1 MFEKFMEEVSFDQPC
16 GPFIDD
22 DEGLEDDFV
31 MLESIARIN
40 EESLTLESDDE
51 GVDWRDM
58 LARCE
63 DLASQTKDVRVYVF
77 LAQAAL
83 QLKNFSGLSA
93 AVQLIKLTLEN
104 YWTETYPILDDAKD
118 ETPWRIMTLNELSG
132 DVIINLL
139 SNTRI
144 IESKQAGNF
153 TLRDIRLAKG
163 EIQLVEGSE
172 ETIPEIGLVEAAFQ
186 ECDQAILL
194 DSLNNIKQI
203 EDDLTALQDQLSS
216 SECSHARYDWDKL
229 VSNIK
234 YISALYA
241 QYVNTVSELED
252 DSDSKDEAEAGSGE
266 GEVKVM
272 VKSTGIN
279 NRTDVLDALG
289 KICEYYSRYEPSS
302 PVPILVERTKKLVT
316 MDFMSIMKEL
326 SPEGVKQVELIAGV
340 EADS

>member
-40 EESLTLESDDE
+40 EESLTLEGDDE

-139 SNTRI
+139 SNTRV

-153 TLRDIRLAKG
+153 TLREIRLAKG

-194 DSLNNIKQI
+194 DSLNNIKQT

>member
-1 MFEKFMEEVSFDQPC
+1 MFEKFTEEVSLDLPC

-40 EESLTLESDDE
+40 QESLTLEGDEE

-63 DLASQTKDVRVYVF
+63 DLAKQTKDVRVYIF

-83 QLKNFSGLSA
+83 YLKRLTGLA
-93 AVQLIKLTLEN
+93 GTVRLIKTTLIE
-104 YWTETYPILDDAKD
+104 YWAETHPILDDAKD

-132 DVIINLL
+132 DSLISLL
-139 SNTRI
+139 TATPI
-144 IESKQAGNF
+144 VESKQAGSF

-172 ETIPEIGLVEAAFQ
+172 EIIPEMGLVEAAFQ
-186 ECDQAILL
+186 ECDQETLSA
-194 DSLNNIKQI
+194 SLSLVNQI
-203 EDDLTALQDQLSS
+203 QDDLTQLQDQLVA

-229 VSNIK
+229 ISDLK
-234 YISALYA
+234 YISGVYS
-241 QYVNTVSELED
+241 QYVSIE
-252 DSDSKDEAEAGSGE
+252 SDIAVEESE
-266 GEVKVM
+266 GESDNESGASDMEVI

-279 NRTDVLDALG
+279 NRTDVLEALG
-289 KICEYYSRYEPSS
+289 KICEYYTKYEPSS

-340 EADS
+340 DADS

>member
-1 MFEKFMEEVSFDQPC
+1 MFEKFTEEVSLDQPC

-40 EESLTLESDDE
+40 EESLTLEGDDD

-58 LARCE
+58 LLRCE
-63 DLASQTKDVRVYVF
+63 TLAAQTKDVRVYVF

-83 QLKNFSGLSA
+83 QLKRLPGLASA
-93 AVQLIKLTLEN
+93 IQLIRKTLES
-104 YWTETYPILDDAKD
+104 YWSETHPILDDAKD

-132 DVIINLL
+132 DAMINLIA
-139 SNTRI
+139 STHI
-144 IESKQAGNF
+144 IESKMAGNF
-153 TLRDIRLAKG
+153 TLRDIKLAKG

-172 ETIPEIGLVEAAFQ
+172 EIIPEIGLVEAAFQ
-186 ECDQAILL
+186 ECDQEILST
-194 DSLNNIKQI
+194 SLSLVKQI
-203 EDDLTALQDQLSS
+203 EGDITQLQKQLSE
-216 SECSHARYDWDKL
+216 SECNHARYNWEKL
-229 VSNIK
+229 ISHLK
-234 YISALYA
+234 YISTLYS
-241 QYVNTVSELED
+241 QYVSVAVED
-252 DSDSKDEAEAGSGE
+252 CMEEDEREFENEPGASGM
-266 GEVKVM
+266 EVI

-279 NRTDVLDALG
+279 NRTDVLEALG
-289 KICEYYSRYEPSS
+289 KICEYYSKYEPSS

>member
-1 MFEKFMEEVSFDQPC
+1 MFEKFMEEVSLDQPC

-22 DEGLEDDFV
+22 DERLEDDFV

-40 EESLTLESDDE
+40 QESLTLDGDDE
-51 GVDWRDM
+51 NVDWRDM

-63 DLASQTKDVRVYVF
+63 DLATQTKDVRVYVF

-83 QLKNFSGLSA
+83 HLKRLPGLA
-93 AVQLIKLTLEN
+93 GAVQLIKRTLSDC
-104 YWTETYPILDDAKD
+104 WVDTHPILDDAKD

-132 DVIINLL
+132 DSLINLL
-139 SNTRI
+139 TATPI
-144 IESKQAGNF
+144 VESKQAGSF

-172 ETIPEIGLVEAAFQ
+172 EIIPEMGLVEAAFQ
-186 ECDQAILL
+186 DTLL
-194 DSLNNIKQI
+194 ASLSSVNQI
-203 EDDLTALQDQLSS
+203 QNDLTQLQDQLVA

-229 VSNIK
+229 MGDLK
-234 YISALYA
+234 YISVVYS
-241 QYVNTVSELED
+241 QYVSIE
-252 DSDSKDEAEAGSGE
+252 SDSAVEESDSE
-266 GEVKVM
+266 GESDNETGASDMEVI

-279 NRTDVLDALG
+279 NRTDVLEALG
-289 KICEYYSRYEPSS
+289 KICEYYTKYEPSS

-340 EADS
+340 DANS

>member
-1 MFEKFMEEVSFDQPC
+1 MFEKFTEEVSIDLPC

-22 DEGLEDDFV
+22 DDGLEDDFV

-40 EESLTLESDDE
+40 QESLTLDGNDE

-63 DLASQTKDVRVYVF
+63 ALMKQTKDVRVYIF

-83 QLKNFSGLSA
+83 HLKRLPGLA
-93 AVQLIKLTLEN
+93 GAFQLIRTSMSE
-104 YWTETYPILDDAKD
+104 YWAEMHPILDDAKD

-132 DVIINLL
+132 DSLISLL
-139 SNTRI
+139 TATPI
-144 IESKQAGNF
+144 VESKQAGNF
-153 TLRDIRLAKG
+153 TLRDIKLAKG

-172 ETIPEIGLVEAAFQ
+172 EVIPELGLIEAAFQ
-186 ECDQAILL
+186 ESGQEALAA
-194 DSLNNIKQI
+194 SLSLVNQI
-203 EDDLTALQDQLSS
+203 QDDITQLQDQLSA
-216 SECSHARYDWDKL
+216 SECSHARYSWDRL
-229 VSNIK
+229 ISHLK
-234 YISALYA
+234 YIVGIYS
-241 QYVNTVSELED
+241 QYVTVAVEEVV
-252 DSDSKDEAEAGSGE
+252 EEGE
-266 GEVKVM
+266 GESENEPGASNMEVI

-279 NRTDVLDALG
+279 NRTDVLDALE
-289 KICEYYSRYEPSS
+289 KICEYYAKSEPSS

-340 EADS
+340 DAEG

>member
-1 MFEKFMEEVSFDQPC
+1 MFEKFTEEVSLDQPC

-40 EESLTLESDDE
+40 QESLTLDGSEE

-63 DLASQTKDVRVYVF
+63 ALMKQTKDVRVYVF

-83 QLKNFSGLSA
+83 YLKKLPGLA
-93 AVQLIKLTLEN
+93 GAFQLIQASLSE
-104 YWTETYPILDDAKD
+104 YWTETHPILDDAKD

-139 SNTRI
+139 SVVTI
-144 IESKQAGNF
+144 VESKQVGSF
-153 TLRDIRLAKG
+153 TLRDIKLARG

-172 ETIPEIGLVEAAFQ
+172 EAIPEIGLVEAAFQ
-186 ECDQAILL
+186 ECDQEVLAA
-194 DSLNNIKQI
+194 SLATVNQI
-203 EDDLTALQDQLSS
+203 QNDISQLQSQLST
-216 SECSHARYDWDKL
+216 SECSHARYSWDKL
-229 VSNIK
+229 ISNLS
-234 YISALYA
+234 YIANVYS
-241 QYVNTVSELED
+241 QYVTVVEDASIEEVDGEAASEAKAND
-252 DSDSKDEAEAGSGE
+252 M
-266 GEVKVM
+266 EVI
-272 VKSTGIN
+272 VKSSGIN
-279 NRTDVLDALG
+279 NRTDVLEALG
-289 KICEYYSRYEPSS
+289 KICEYYAKCEPSS

-340 EADS
+340 DADS

>member
-1 MFEKFMEEVSFDQPC
+1 MFEKFTEEVSLDQPC

-40 EESLTLESDDE
+40 QESLTLEGDEE

-63 DLASQTKDVRVYVF
+63 DLAKQTKDVRVYIF

-83 QLKNFSGLSA
+83 HLKRLPGLA
-93 AVQLIKLTLEN
+93 GAVRLIKTTLSE
-104 YWTETYPILDDAKD
+104 YWAEIHPILDDAKD
-118 ETPWRIMTLNELSG
+118 ETPWRIMALNELSG
-132 DVIINLL
+132 DSLINLL
-139 SNTRI
+139 TATPI
-144 IESKQAGNF
+144 IESKQAGSF

-163 EIQLVEGSE
+163 EILLVEDSE
-172 ETIPEIGLVEAAFQ
+172 ETIPEMGLLEAAFQ
-186 ECDQAILL
+186 ECDQKILL
-194 DSLNNIKQI
+194 ASSNLVMQI
-203 EDDLTALQDQLSS
+203 QDDITQLKDQLVA

-229 VSNIK
+229 ISDLK
-234 YISALYA
+234 YISSLYS
-241 QYVNTVSELED
+241 QYVKVAVEEATLED
-252 DSDSKDEAEAGSGE
+252 SE
-266 GEVKVM
+266 GESSNEPGTNNMEVT

-279 NRTDVLDALG
+279 NRSDVLDALG
-289 KICEYYSRYEPSS
+289 KICEYYVKCEPSS

-340 EADS
+340 EANN

>member
-1 MFEKFMEEVSFDQPC
+1 MFEKFTEEVSLDLPC

-40 EESLTLESDDE
+40 QESLTLEGDEE

-63 DLASQTKDVRVYVF
+63 DLAKQTKDVRVYIF

-83 QLKNFSGLSA
+83 YLKRLPGLA
-93 AVQLIKLTLEN
+93 GTVRLIKTTLIE
-104 YWTETYPILDDAKD
+104 YWAETHPILDDAKD

-132 DVIINLL
+132 DSLISLL
-139 SNTRI
+139 TATPI
-144 IESKQAGNF
+144 VESKQAGSF

-172 ETIPEIGLVEAAFQ
+172 EIIPEMGLVEAAFQ
-186 ECDQAILL
+186 ECDQEILL
-194 DSLNNIKQI
+194 TSLSLVNQI
-203 EDDLTALQDQLSS
+203 QDDLTQLQDQLVA

-229 VSNIK
+229 ISDLK
-234 YISALYA
+234 YISGIYS
-241 QYVNTVSELED
+241 QYVSIE
-252 DSDSKDEAEAGSGE
+252 SDAVVEESE
-266 GEVKVM
+266 GESNNESGASDMEVI

-279 NRTDVLDALG
+279 NRTDVLEALG
-289 KICEYYSRYEPSS
+289 KICEYYAKCEPSS

-340 EADS
+340 DADS